1 MSKSYNIIS
10 MVGAVLLLA
19 GAVLQITRWELAPYL
34 YTLGAVMFGYV
45 QVMGNRYD
53 GRNFI
58 IKRLRRQQIFRG
70 CRTGLYRSIDV
81 YHET

>member
-10 MVGAVLLLA
+10 MAGAVLLLA

-58 IKRLRRQQIFRG
+58 IKRLRRQQIS
-70 CRTGLYRSIDV
+70 GLSHWSLQEY
-81 YHET
+81 

>member
-10 MVGAVLLLA
+10 MAGAVLLLA

-53 GRNFI
+53 GRILSSSVCVDSRFS
-58 IKRLRRQQIFRG
+58 
-70 CRTGLYRSIDV
+70 GLSHWSLQEY
-81 YHET
+81 

>member
-10 MVGAVLLLA
+10 MAGAVLLLA

-53 GRNFI
+53 GR
-58 IKRLRRQQIFRG
+58 
-70 CRTGLYRSIDV
+70 
-81 YHET
+81 